1 MPLPDTFSPWEHL
14 QDTWRHVHNHRV
26 RDHFNDLD
34 PDDLDI
40 NTPRGALR
48 VACLA
53 EDTDTADMTLLRAFL
68 FWMVL
73 GEASALHPPMYV
85 TPSDRYQ
92 QMVRFA
98 PQITLYFKEDLQ
110 DVEEGYA
117 PIDAQISFRIMGE
130 DYDTISQSELTR
142 IANKIREEFAVGS
155 GYRWQKGRTMMNYK
169 KLEDGYSL
177 QVHAYSESEGRS
189 VINKVLDIQ
198 NKSLD
203 ESCLTINHLAATPPI
218 VPPTRTILGKSR
230 RLPRKRPVGHVRF
243 IYADAHVWGIPEAIC
258 LVDRSGYRSNPLVA
272 A

>member
-1 MPLPDTFSPWEHL
+1 MPLPNNFSAWEHL
-14 QDTWRHVHNHRV
+14 QDTLKKVHNERV
-26 RDHFNDLD
+26 REHFRDLD

-40 NTPRGALR
+40 NTPRGALK
-48 VACLA
+48 VACLL
-53 EDTDTADMTLLRAFL
+53 DDQDTATMTQLRMDL

-73 GEASALHPPMYV
+73 GGASALHPPMYV

-98 PQITLYFKEDLQ
+98 PQITLYFKEDLA

-117 PIDAQISFRIMGE
+117 PIDAQLSFRLMGE
-130 DYDTISQSELTR
+130 DFDTISQSGLTS
-142 IANKIREEFAVGS
+142 IANKIRTEFALSG

-177 QVHAYSESEGRS
+177 QVHAYSESEGRQ
-189 VINKVLDIQ
+189 VINKALDIQ

-203 ESCLTINHLAATPPI
+203 ESCLTINQLAATPPI
-218 VPPTRTILGKSR
+218 VPPNRTILGRSR

-243 IYADAHVWGIPEAIC
+243 IYADVHVWGIPEAIC
-258 LVDRSGYRSNPLVA
+258 LVDRSGRRRNPLIA

>member
-1 MPLPDTFSPWEHL
+1 MVLPDNFSPWEHL
-14 QDTWRHVHNHRV
+14 QDTWRKVHNRRV
-26 RDHFNDLD
+26 REFFQDLED
-34 PDDLDI
+34 ELDI

-53 EDTDTADMTLLRAFL
+53 EDTDTTAMTMLRADL

-73 GEASALHPPMYV
+73 GGAAALHPPMYV

-130 DYDTISQSELTR
+130 DYDSITQAELTT
-142 IANKIREEFAVGS
+142 IANKIRTEFATGS

-198 NKSLD
+198 NKVLD
-203 ESCLTINHLAATPPI
+203 ESCLTINHLATNPPI
-218 VPPTRTILGKSR
+218 IPPTRTILGKSR
-230 RLPRKRPVGHVRF
+230 RLPRKRPVGYVRF